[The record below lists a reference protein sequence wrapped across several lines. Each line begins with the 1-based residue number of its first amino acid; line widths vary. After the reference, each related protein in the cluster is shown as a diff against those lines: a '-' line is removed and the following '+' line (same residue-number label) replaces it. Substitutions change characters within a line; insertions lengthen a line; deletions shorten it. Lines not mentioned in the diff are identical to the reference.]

1 MLVGSFSKLKPGKN
15 VFAQFGFLYEL
26 ALETNVNKVKFLRAL
41 ATMFYSN
48 QAYIGVWREVEVF
61 G

>member
-1 MLVGSFSKLKPGKN
+1 M
-15 VFAQFGFLYEL
+15 FAQFGFLDEL
-26 ALETNVNKVKFLRAL
+26 ALEPHVNKAKFLRTL
-41 ATMFYSN
+41 ATMLYSY